1 MNPSPDRPF
10 SIERPALHDYAA
22 VSAAGMTVETYRSD
36 AGMMT
41 SAGSLH
47 RLSINRS
54 AHVRYASRMGDAGPV
69 RHLLRPAFTLGFQPA
84 GVPLFVDGDA
94 ADYISIF
101 QSPETYRDVSGT
113 GFRPEEL
120 DVHELLVP
128 TDPATLNLALA
139 LAAMTRARVE
149 TDPIVAE
156 SLALA
161 LAACAVRLLARRPV
175 AAEERADP
183 SPAWLGRVVDYVEA
197 RLGEDGLSL
206 AAMAAVAGLSPF
218 HFSRVFKRATG
229 VAPHR
234 FVIRS
239 RVERAKA
246 LLARPDVS
254 LAEIAYAAGFASQ
267 AHFTTLF
274 RHETGLTPLQFRRAL

>member
-1 MNPSPDRPF
+1 MNPSPDRTF
-10 SIERPALHDYAA
+10 SIERPSLHDYAA

-36 AGMMT
+36 AGVMT

-69 RHLLRPAFTLGFQPA
+69 RRLSRPAFTLGFQPA

-101 QSPETYRDVSGT
+101 QSPETYRDVAEA

-128 TDPATLNLALA
+128 TDPATLNLVLA
-139 LAAMTRARVE
+139 LAATTRARAE
-149 TDPIVAE
+149 TDPLVAE

-161 LAACAVRLLARRPV
+161 LAACTVRLVARRPV
-175 AAEERADP
+175 AVERADP
-183 SPAWLGRVVDYVEA
+183 SPAWLGRVVDHVEA

-218 HFSRVFKRATG
+218 HFSRAFKRATG

-234 FVIRS
+234 FVIR
-239 RVERAKA
+239 RRIARAKA

-254 LAEIAYAAGFASQ
+254 LVEIAYAAGFANQ

-274 RHETGLTPLQFRRAL
+274 RLETGVTPLQYRRAL